1 MLILI
6 LNAFYRFLVEMLIMV
21 IFFFTSNVM
30 LLVITLHLPNDRSVF
45 LILRQF
51 LAGIDQFWGDISRII
66 LFSVYLG
73 ENIKPLMQQFCV
85 SVIKELNTKGLLL
98 DLQVSI
104 IENAEDSSQV
114 FHMENNSTWSPI
126 FN

>member
-1 MLILI
+1 
-6 LNAFYRFLVEMLIMV
+6 
-21 IFFFTSNVM
+21 
-30 LLVITLHLPNDRSVF
+30 
-45 LILRQF
+45 
-51 LAGIDQFWGDISRII
+51 
-66 LFSVYLG
+66 
-73 ENIKPLMQQFCV
+73 MQQFCV